1 VQGEKVL
8 GSEGTGGISVI
19 SSVAGNDSLVCAS
32 EDDASSSLGL
42 CLAVSARED
51 KVSSDGGS
59 INNTGVLYFE
69 NQMRAKFLC

>member
-1 VQGEKVL
+1 VL
-8 GSEGTGGISVI
+8 
-19 SSVAGNDSLVCAS
+19 
-32 EDDASSSLGL
+32 
-42 CLAVSARED
+42 ARED